1 MNLTTETQ
9 IWLQEKNIEVKKRNR
24 TRSPGKTTEYFQA
37 IIDFGENKEING
49 KMFRYDKAEG
59 KSEKEAIQKLCDEN
73 GILSF
78 WEIAQLKTALQVDMM
93 KKWKIDS

>member
-1 MNLTTETQ
+1 M
-9 IWLQEKNIEVKKRNR
+9 KKRNR

-93 KKWKIDS
+93 KK

>member
-9 IWLQEKNIEVKKRNR
+9 IWLQDNKIDVKKRKQ
-24 TRSPGKTTEYFQA
+24 TKSSGKNSEYFEA
-37 IIDFGENKEING
+37 IIDFGENKTING
-49 KMFRYDKAEG
+49 KVFRYDKARG

-78 WEIAQLKTALQVDMM
+78 WEIAQLKTALQVQML
-93 KKWKIDS
+93 KEGKG